1 MSRDPILRAV
11 SSAFPYHKHCTWAGA
26 AVVWTTI
33 SAGALLGQQRADT
46 ARTARERQA
55 VKSDSALRAM
65 PGMDMSDPAMRAMP
79 GMDMSGGVRLQA
91 ATASTAKN
99 AIHATPPKAVTY
111 NWNVITLPGL
121 VNPLRTEGSFD
132 ANVLEGKRVYFQN
145 CVACHGPALDGKGR
159 FANALTASPRQLTD
173 PMFLPMH
180 PEGYVFWRIA
190 KGGWAL
196 PSLMEPWNSAMPAFE
211 DILTEKEIWA
221 VILFLYEQQGFKPG
235 PWMWTEE
242 QMKAGGAH
250 VHIMQ

>member
-1 MSRDPILRAV
+1 MTIGTAL
-11 SSAFPYHKHCTWAGA
+11 GA
-26 AVVWTTI
+26 TPLW
-33 SAGALLGQQRADT
+33 SQQRPDT
-46 ARTARERQA
+46 SKAAR
-55 VKSDSALRAM
+55 DSAMKAM
-65 PGMDMSDPAMRAMP
+65 PGMDMPGMKMTDSAMRAMP
-79 GMDMSGGVRLQA
+79 GMGNMPGMKMGVMQA
-91 ATASTAKN
+91 GAGSMQLA
-99 AIHATPPKAVTY
+99 HATPPKTVTY

-121 VNPLRTEGSFD
+121 MNPLRTQGDFA
-132 ANVLEGKRVYFQN
+132 ANVQEGKRVFFQN

-159 FANALTASPRQLTD
+159 FANSFTLSPRQLTD

-196 PSLMEPWNSAMPAFE
+196 PSIMFPWNSAMPAFE
-211 DILTEKEIWA
+211 DILTEREIWA